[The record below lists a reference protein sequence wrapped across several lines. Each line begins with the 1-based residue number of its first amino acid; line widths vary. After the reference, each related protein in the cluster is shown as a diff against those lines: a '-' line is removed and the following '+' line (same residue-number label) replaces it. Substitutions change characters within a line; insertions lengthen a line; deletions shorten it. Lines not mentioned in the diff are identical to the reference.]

1 MEPRKMNTLERLQA
15 IEEIRN
21 LKARYFRFMDTK
33 QWDALATVFAAEMQ
47 VLSPDGN
54 VWLSGGNAFTASL
67 KHSLEHSVSVHQ
79 GFMGEIEI
87 VDAENAKAIW
97 SMQDVIEWKDRHP
110 REGWKSIVG
119 RGHYHDT
126 YRKIDGFW
134 RIATLSLTRLRLDIT
149 WP

>member
-1 MEPRKMNTLERLQA
+1 MNALERLQA

-33 QWDALATVFAAEMQ
+33 QWEALATVFTPDMR
-47 VLSPDGN
+47 VLSPDGKI
-54 VWLSGGNAFTASL
+54 WLSGGNAFAASL

-97 SMQDVIEWKDRHP
+97 SMQDAIEWEDRHP
-110 REGWKSIVG
+110 REGWKSIAG

-126 YRKIDGFW
+126 YRKIDGLW